1 MSDEA
6 MSEEALSEEA
16 LSEEALIDVEAKDRL
31 LLTLLPGVPFDG
43 WTESA
48 VKDAARREG
57 MSDED
62 LRALFPGGARDA
74 LRWFSTWADRRML
87 EELDAQDLSALK
99 VRGRIAAAVTAR
111 LRALEPHR
119 EAVRRALATLAAP
132 QNAALGLTL
141 VYRTVDAAW
150 YAAGDTATDFNFYT
164 KRALLG
170 AVLAATTLYWLDD
183 RSEGAADTLG
193 FLDRRLANVMS
204 LPKVGGRAKS
214 MLNRLPNPFRLART
228 LR

>member
-1 MSDEA
+1 MTEDSFDDASQEI
-6 MSEEALSEEA
+6 AL
-16 LSEEALIDVEAKDRL
+16 KDRL
-31 LLTLLPGVPFDG
+31 LLALLPGVPFDG
-43 WTESA
+43 WTEGA
-48 VKDAARREG
+48 LKDTARREG
-57 MSDED
+57 ISEED
-62 LRALFPGGARDA
+62 LHTLFPGGVRDA
-74 LRWFSTWADRRML
+74 VRWFSLWADRQML
-87 EELDAQDLSALK
+87 ADLETGDLSALK

-119 EAVRRALATLAAP
+119 EAVRRALSFLAAP
-132 QNAALGLTL
+132 QNAAMGMNL

-150 YAAGDTATDFNFYT
+150 YAAGDRATDFNFYT

-204 LPKVGGRAKS
+204 LPTVGGRAKTVLGK
-214 MLNRLPNPFRLART
+214 MPNPFRLART